1 MHEYGR
7 FCAATSDVGPRL
19 RFDDSFRLPGDLW
32 WQNSTMPLSLRVRRQ
47 LHQTG
52 SLVLT
57 STVPQGQKYS
67 VFLNAYVL
75 LVILAF
81 SLSSLGALLALIF
94 GLGFFW
100 AVVGWSLVISCAIP
114 VLSAVDALWA
124 SPPPKVGP
132 PTTLLAARWRNIV
145 RLFKFGMVV
154 SISAGTGV
162 YAQAFATT
170 TRSPVNSGR
179 PVPPELQPLQLT
191 FGAFNF
197 IWASLGTVLFLS
209 FLYAGFRITVDM
221 AKLGE
226 VGRARVCARA
236 VIDARREKDDSPG
249 FGMKHLHVFAMW
261 KFQLIHPGTT
271 AVAFIV
277 MYFTLLFL
285 IF

>member
-1 MHEYGR
+1 MPWPQWCFGER
-7 FCAATSDVGPRL
+7 FPNQRVH
-19 RFDDSFRLPGDLW
+19 DSFRLPEDLW

-47 LHQTG
+47 LHQTS

-100 AVVGWSLVISCAIP
+100 ASVGWSLVISCAIP
-114 VLSAVDALWA
+114 VISAVDALWV

-145 RLFKFGMVV
+145 RLFKFGMIV
-154 SISAGTGV
+154 SISAGAGV
-162 YAQAFATT
+162 YAQAFATAA
-170 TRSPVNSGR
+170 RSPVNNGR
-179 PVPPELQPLQLT
+179 PVPPELQPAQLT
-191 FGAFNF
+191 FGALNF
-197 IWASLGTVLFLS
+197 VWASLGAVLFLS
-209 FLYAGFRITVDM
+209 FVYAGFRITVDM

-226 VGRARVCARA
+226 VGRARVCARE
-236 VIDARREKDDSPG
+236 VIDARRGKDDSPG
-249 FGMKHLHVFAMW
+249 FVTKHVHVFAMW

-277 MYFTLLFL
+277 MCFILPSL